1 MHTGIRRHLV
11 VGALAFPML
20 VVVPGKAEGQRHSHG
35 TRVEVTAGI
44 TFSVTQ
50 RESIRSYYA
59 DHPRAGLKALPPGIR
74 KRLARGKPLPPGI
87 AKQVA
92 PAALAERVAVPK
104 GYRLQEVGPDV
115 VLVEIATGIIHDI
128 LMDAI
133 HRDSP

>member
-1 MHTGIRRHLV
+1 MRTAIRRHLAV
-11 VGALAFPML
+11 AALAFPML
-20 VVVPGKAEGQRHSHG
+20 VAVPGKAEAQRHPNR

-59 DHPRAGLKALPPGIR
+59 DHPRAGLKALPPGMR
-74 KRLARGKPLPPGI
+74 KRLAKGKPLPPGI

-92 PAALAERVAVPK
+92 PSALMERVAVPK

-115 VLVEIATGIIHDI
+115 VLVEIATGIVHDI
-128 LMDAI
+128 LMDVI
-133 HRDSP
+133 HRGSP